1 MDTSW
6 VFNAFEAAWQDT
18 GDDGLINYHVEDDR
32 SYIGYIQIFVRVQ
45 SMYAIN
51 TLRRYAY
58 NIKPYDWI
66 IKIEPRGDYFSCE
79 FYHESV
85 RNNVY

>member
-1 MDTSW
+1 MDASW
-6 VFNAFEAAWQDT
+6 VFNAFEEAYRKT
-18 GDDGLINYHVEDDR
+18 GDDGLIGYYVEDDR
-32 SYIGYIQIFVRVQ
+32 SYIGYIQIFVKVQ

-58 NIKPYDWI
+58 SLKPYDWI
-66 IKIEPRGDYFSCE
+66 IKIESRGDYFNCE

>member
-1 MDTSW
+1 
-6 VFNAFEAAWQDT
+6 
-18 GDDGLINYHVEDDR
+18 
-32 SYIGYIQIFVRVQ
+32 
-45 SMYAIN
+45 MYAIN

-79 FYHESV
+79 FYHESI